1 MIRAA
6 WRDVVFR
13 KRRFAIAMTATALVF
28 ALSLL
33 LSGVSASF
41 AREADRT
48 LDDIGAD
55 AWVVRE
61 GSPGPFTSFVPMRAE
76 LRSQITSWSA
86 ARIDVMPAQLGD
98 DSVLYGALELAG
110 TRKSI

>member
-1 MIRAA
+1 MLHPGNPTGEARMIRAA

-33 LSGVSASF
+33 LSGVAASF
-41 AREADRT
+41 TREADRT

-55 AWVVRE
+55 AWLVRE
-61 GSPGPFTSFVPMRAE
+61 GSPGPFTSFVPMRATWAE
-76 LRSQITSWSA
+76 QLTGAGVVASQPMVVVHHVI
-86 ARIDVMPAQLGD
+86 R
-98 DSVLYGALELAG
+98 
-110 TRKSI
+110 

>member
-1 MIRAA
+1 MLHSGNPTGEVRMIRAA

-41 AREADRT
+41 SREADRT

-61 GSPGPFTSFVPMRAE
+61 GSPGPFTSFVPMRAD
-76 LRSQITSWSA
+76 W
-86 ARIDVMPAQLGD
+86 AQK
-98 DSVLYGALELAG
+98 LAG
-110 TRKSI
+110 PGVVASSPMVVV